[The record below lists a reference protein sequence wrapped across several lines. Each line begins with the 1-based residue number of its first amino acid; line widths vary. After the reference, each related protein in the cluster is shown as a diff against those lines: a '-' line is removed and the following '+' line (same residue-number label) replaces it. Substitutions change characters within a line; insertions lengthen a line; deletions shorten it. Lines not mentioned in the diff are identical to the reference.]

1 LAVGAHTG
9 TRRNLAEYSPQMLEQ
24 FQAIVTSGTI
34 MTYLLYTVQGPTPWM
49 TLTIPPVLYGMFRY
63 IYLIDRRG
71 EGGAPDET
79 LLRDREML
87 VTGVVYAG
95 LTMTILFCN
104 QHGWLPDILK

>member
-1 LAVGAHTG
+1 
-9 TRRNLAEYSPQMLEQ
+9 
-24 FQAIVTSGTI
+24 

-79 LLRDREML
+79 LLRDRAML
-87 VTGVVYAG
+87 LTGIVYLVLTVV
-95 LTMTILFCN
+95 ILWCN
-104 QHGWLPDILK
+104 QHGMLPSLLK